1 MKGIIK
7 FNGKLYQP
15 LEEGSYTIQG
25 KIIEVDESKYQR
37 MWKRVKQIR
46 AEGCL
51 LTSEDLE
58 EIEKQA
64 LNDNHITT

>member
-1 MKGIIK
+1 MPNINEI
-7 FNGKLYQP
+7 L
-15 LEEGSYTIQG
+15 G
-25 KIIEVDESKYQR
+25 KINPNNAGILRAISDELRRLQRFER
-37 MWKRVKQIR
+37 MWIRVKQIR

>member
-1 MKGIIK
+1 MPNITKMI
-7 FNGKLYQP
+7 
-15 LEEGSYTIQG
+15 EEWSVRQEIT
-25 KIIEVDESKYQR
+25 DELRRLQAVER

-58 EIEKQA
+58 EIERQEK
-64 LNDNHITT
+64 